1 MTTAVPLLGQVIGVA
16 ARASHGVLVAVLN
29 DHAVTFAEWVA
40 LKTLAEEGPAA
51 SRLALVTNLASRL
64 DTDET
69 AAEDLAD
76 GFTSSGIAAEDGQIE
91 LTPDG
96 RALFDRIFGQVR
108 NASIHLYSGLDPD
121 DLATT
126 RRILMEVSERAART
140 VT

>member
-1 MTTAVPLLGQVIGVA
+1 MLTPPLH
-16 ARASHGVLVAVLN
+16 SCHGN
-29 DHAVTFAEWVA
+29 
-40 LKTLAEEGPAA
+40 
-51 SRLALVTNLASRL
+51 RLALVTDLARRL

-69 AAEDLAD
+69 AAEDLVD

-108 NASIHLYSGLDPD
+108 NASIQLYSGLDPD